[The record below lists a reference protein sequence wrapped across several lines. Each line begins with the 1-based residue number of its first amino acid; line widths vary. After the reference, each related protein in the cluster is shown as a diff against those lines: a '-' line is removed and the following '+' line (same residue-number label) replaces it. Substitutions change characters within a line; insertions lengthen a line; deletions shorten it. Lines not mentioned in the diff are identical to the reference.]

1 MECKHVLCCAG
12 QLEESFAIGDFPP
25 GDYSLDITVIDV
37 YGQSVAHPTLT
48 FTRPDLL
55 EVECSVHYSLAI
67 DCTSSTVVESQICS
81 IDDGFRF
88 DCSLPRDIDELARTF
103 NLTSGDHNLTVM
115 TVDEFGQ
122 VDNSLVIFTVRKLNH
137 NCVFIVSASVYVHVY
152 TSNRGKSIKCTV
164 FHTALLEVN
173 CTLESYKLL
182 VFLTCTASN
191 PVSEVFCSL
200 ADEPTSPCKYCNDS
214 LLKVLHS

>member
-1 MECKHVLCCAG
+1 MQCKHAFCCAG
-12 QLEESFAIGDFPP
+12 QLEESLAIGDFPP

-88 DCSLPRDIDELARTF
+88 KCSLPRDIDELANTY
-103 NLTSGDHNLTVM
+103 NLTAGDHNMTVM
-115 TVDEFGQ
+115 TLDEFAQ
-122 VDNSLVIFTVRKLNH
+122 SDITLVTFNVRKL
-137 NCVFIVSASVYVHVY
+137 
-152 TSNRGKSIKCTV
+152 
-164 FHTALLEVN
+164 
-173 CTLESYKLL
+173 
-182 VFLTCTASN
+182 
-191 PVSEVFCSL
+191 
-200 ADEPTSPCKYCNDS
+200 
-214 LLKVLHS
+214 